1 MKQPLT
7 TLIAGESGSFE
18 LEAQLTAS
26 ENTSRQRVRWDRE
39 AAAPLVI
46 YIAAPEASG
55 IAFIDKVHPDDPIAI
70 FW

>member
-26 ENTSRQRVRWDRE
+26 ENTQATGAMGPGSGGAAGHLYRRSGSKWNCIYRQG
-39 AAAPLVI
+39 P
-46 YIAAPEASG
+46 SG
-55 IAFIDKVHPDDPIAI
+55 
-70 FW
+70 